1 MFDIS
6 ITNVGIDLV
15 LATVIAK
22 TLRIYHI
29 FKTFGKISKLCSDQ
43 GLFILISSIISL
55 KIIMLII
62 WARFDASHVVD
73 SQQLVSKSVPP
84 FVQVVQQ
91 CRSVYHGYWVI
102 LTFGYSTLL
111 CLVMILLAILT
122 RKIKRGDF
130 KDSKKIN
137 LLVATLILDVSIFV
151 PLWFILRGLAAP
163 NLSRLAYNIATLIA
177 AVLCQVLLLL
187 PKTVPLVIRNYRG
200 RLLTT
205 WREITR
211 SQTER

>member
-1 MFDIS
+1 M
-6 ITNVGIDLV
+6 V
-15 LATVIAK
+15 
-22 TLRIYHI
+22 
-29 FKTFGKISKLCSDQ
+29 
-43 GLFILISSIISL
+43 
-55 KIIMLII
+55 
-62 WARFDASHVVD
+62 
-73 SQQLVSKSVPP
+73 
-84 FVQVVQQ
+84 
-91 CRSVYHGYWVI
+91 
-102 LTFGYSTLL
+102 
-111 CLVMILLAILT
+111 LLAILT
-122 RKIKRGDF
+122 RKIKRDDY

-137 LLVATLILDVSIFV
+137 LLVGALFLDVYTFA

-163 NLSRLAYNIATLIA
+163 LLSWLVYNIGTLIA